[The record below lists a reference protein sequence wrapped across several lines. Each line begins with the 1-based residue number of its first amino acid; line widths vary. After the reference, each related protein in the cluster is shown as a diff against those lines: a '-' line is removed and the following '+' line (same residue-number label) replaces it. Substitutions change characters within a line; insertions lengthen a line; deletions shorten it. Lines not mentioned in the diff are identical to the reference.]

1 MTAPWV
7 LEHCPTI
14 YDFMRRGAARDVQ
27 IDVWDLITL
36 FLLFERQRGR
46 NSPFA
51 PYLQSLPQFF
61 TNPIAWPEEFFDLFS
76 EQTRRAV
83 MDSMKD
89 AKCRFSRL
97 EKVRWRNEVKLKV
110 QLLLR

>member
-1 MTAPWV
+1 M
-7 LEHCPTI
+7 LENCPII
-14 YDFMRRGAARDVQ
+14 YDFMRRGAGREIQ
-27 IDVWDLITL
+27 IDVWDTITL

-46 NSPFA
+46 DSLYA

-61 TNPIAWPEEFFDLFS
+61 TNPIAWPEEFFDLFP

-83 MDSMKD
+83 MDSLKD

-97 EKVRWRNEVKLKV
+97 EKVRCRNEVNVKLNV
-110 QLLLR
+110 LATLFVD